1 MSKTVNVKKV
11 NTILDMQLSL
21 WGEEEKPRDD
31 AYIKVIYFGG
41 KRVVYRVG
49 SPEWEKVA
57 RDMNV
62 WSAEFVQNEQC

>member
-21 WGEEEKPRDD
+21 WEEKPRENTC
-31 AYIKVIYFGG
+31 YIKVIYLDG
-41 KRVVYRVG
+41 RREVHRVG
-49 SPEWEKVA
+49 SIEWDA
-57 RDMNV
+57 ISRDMNI